1 MERTALR
8 LATCAALLNGGSGPP
23 WPTVAGEF
31 VYDSMI
37 DDVVDV
43 VPNRRKPVIIVRTDD
58 DQLGYNRFQINGRQ
72 CRLLIEFGVLTA
84 VTTRVGGV
92 DEPKVD
98 WPRTDSALEAFLDM
112 LEWQIWV
119 ALNGYSDW
127 ARWYHDKVH
136 YGTTSGYQS
145 SPRYSAPERG
155 AVRLAVRTIAIAVN
169 LPLECAPRP
178 VKEYALPE
186 APVLPVNWQTV
197 VCDIL
202 QFGGGDFKKSVQEL
216 SQVIAAHG
224 FMERPRYPPLHRV
237 WATVPMGLD
246 LDLEADWRIE
256 QEAPAAAEDL
266 VVQPPAAEP
275 PPTVETPT

>member
-8 LATCAALLNGGSGPP
+8 LATCAALLNGGNGPP

-58 DQLGYNRFQINGRQ
+58 DQLGYNRYQISGRQ

-84 VTTRVGGV
+84 VTTKVNNV

-98 WPRTDSALEAFLDM
+98 WPRTDSALEAFLDL
-112 LEWQIWV
+112 LEWQIWC
-119 ALNGYSDW
+119 ALKGYTVW
-127 ARWYHDKVH
+127 GQWFQNRANC
-136 YGTTSGYQS
+136 GTWGGYQS
-145 SPRYSAPERG
+145 SPRFSAPERG

-169 LPLECAPRP
+169 LPPECAPRP
-178 VKEYALPE
+178 VKEYAIPE
-186 APVLPVNWQTV
+186 EPVLPASWSNV

-216 SQVIAAHG
+216 SKVIAAHG
-224 FMERPRYPPLHRV
+224 FMERPRFPPLHRV
-237 WATVPMGLD
+237 WGSLPNFGI
-246 LDLEADWRIE
+246 EADWRIE
-256 QEAPAAAEDL
+256 QEAPVAADDL
-266 VVQPPAAEP
+266 VLE
-275 PPTVETPT
+275 PPTVVVPPTVGNP